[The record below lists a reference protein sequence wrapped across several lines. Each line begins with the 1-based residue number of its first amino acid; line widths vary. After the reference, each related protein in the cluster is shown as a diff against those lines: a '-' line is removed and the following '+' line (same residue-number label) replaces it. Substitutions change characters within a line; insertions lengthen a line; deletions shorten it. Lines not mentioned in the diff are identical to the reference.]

1 MPIST
6 PTDRSHLPDCR
17 RANQHSS
24 RSILELIG
32 GVDSVAGW
40 VNKRGKTLDQIGG
53 SKGQAEDRPVGS
65 IPIPQ
70 CRGYSV
76 GAWLANGTCRGRCP
90 WDQAERV
97 IGSGSARGGDEEMGA
112 LIGMCQYFLR
122 LSFQCV
128 VAFSVRVGT

>member
-65 IPIPQ
+65 TPIPPVPRLQ
-70 CRGYSV
+70 RGWPTGHV
-76 GAWLANGTCRGRCP
+76 AGVVLGMGRGA
-90 WDQAERV
+90 
-97 IGSGSARGGDEEMGA
+97 
-112 LIGMCQYFLR
+112 
-122 LSFQCV
+122 
-128 VAFSVRVGT
+128 